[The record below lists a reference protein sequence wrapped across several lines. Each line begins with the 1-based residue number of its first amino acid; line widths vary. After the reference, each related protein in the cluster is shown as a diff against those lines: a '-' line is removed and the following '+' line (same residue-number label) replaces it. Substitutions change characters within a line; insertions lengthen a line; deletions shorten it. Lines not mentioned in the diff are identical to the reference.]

1 MNLSTEQIVSHCQ
14 QQFNVLLIRYGQADF
29 TVLLQYFGPLDQ
41 GRTYEISNEIEEIL
55 NKTEDS
61 RSTIKRIFSI
71 LIEALQNIRLHS
83 LKNVVQD
90 QLAGVIVARK
100 GKQYEISI
108 INLADENSKLIL
120 ENRIEATNRMNAS
133 ELKRSYLETM
143 TDGVIS
149 DKGGAGLGII
159 TIAMKSKQKIEFDFH
174 RIVPG
179 LYIFEIRFRVESGG

>member
-1 MNLSTEQIVSHCQ
+1 MNLGAHQIIDHCQ
-14 QQFNVLLIRYGQADF
+14 QQFNALLNRYEQAEYS
-29 TVLLQYFGPLDQ
+29 VLLQYFGPLDQ
-41 GRTYEISNEIEEIL
+41 GRTYEISNEIEELL
-55 NKTEDS
+55 NKTEES

-100 GKQYEISI
+100 GKLYEINI

-120 ENRIEATNRMNAS
+120 QNRIEAINGMSTS
-133 ELKRSYLETM
+133 DLKRSYLETM

-174 RIVPG
+174 RIAPG
-179 LYIFEIRFRVESGG
+179 LYIFEIRFGVESGS

>member
-1 MNLSTEQIVSHCQ
+1 MNLSADQIIDHCQ
-14 QQFNVLLIRYGQADF
+14 QQFNVLLNRYGQADF
-29 TVLLQYFGPLDQ
+29 TILLQYFGPLDQ
-41 GRTYEISNEIEEIL
+41 GRTYEISNEIEELL
-55 NKTEDS
+55 NKTEES

-90 QLAGVIVARK
+90 QLAGVIVVRK
-100 GKQYEISI
+100 DKQYEINI

-120 ENRIEATNRMNAS
+120 ENRIEATNRMSAN

-159 TIAMKSKQKIEFDFH
+159 TIAMKSKQKIAFDFH
-174 RIVPG
+174 RIAPG
-179 LYIFEIRFRVESGG
+179 LYIFEIRFGVESGS

>member
-1 MNLSTEQIVSHCQ
+1 MNLSADQIVSHCQ
-14 QQFNVLLIRYGQADF
+14 QQFNALLERYGQADF
-29 TVLLQYFGPLDQ
+29 KVLLQYFGPLDQ
-41 GRTYEISNEIEEIL
+41 GRTYEISNEIEELL
-55 NKTEDS
+55 NKIEDS

-83 LKNVVQD
+83 LKNVVHD

-100 GKQYEISI
+100 DKQYEINI

-120 ENRIEATNRMNAS
+120 ENRIEATNRMSAN

-174 RIVPG
+174 RIAPG
-179 LYIFEIRFRVESGG
+179 LYIFEIRFGVESGS

>member
-1 MNLSTEQIVSHCQ
+1 MNLGADQIIDHCQ
-14 QQFNVLLIRYGQADF
+14 QQFNVLLTRYEQAEY

-41 GRTYEISNEIEEIL
+41 GRTYEISNEIEELL
-55 NKTEDS
+55 NKTEES

-83 LKNVVQD
+83 LKNVVHD
-90 QLAGVIVARK
+90 QLAGVIVAQK
-100 GKQYEISI
+100 GTQYEINI

-120 ENRIEATNRMNAS
+120 QNRIEATNMMSVN

-174 RIVPG
+174 RIAPG
-179 LYIFEIRFRVESGG
+179 LYIFEIRFGVESGS

>member
-1 MNLSTEQIVSHCQ
+1 MNLGADQIIDHCQ
-14 QQFNVLLIRYGQADF
+14 QQFNVLLTRYEQAEY

-41 GRTYEISNEIEEIL
+41 GRTYEISNEIEELL
-55 NKTEDS
+55 NKTEES

-83 LKNVVQD
+83 LKNVVHD
-90 QLAGVIVARK
+90 QLAGVIVAHK
-100 GKQYEISI
+100 GTQYEINI

-120 ENRIEATNRMNAS
+120 QNRIEATNMMSAN

-174 RIVPG
+174 RIAPG
-179 LYIFEIRFRVESGG
+179 LYIFEIRFGVESGS